1 MSEFS
6 VTWLDLR
13 ESSDAKARNSEL
25 LECVVAMLNSSNVSV
40 VVDLGAGTGS
50 ILRALKSKG
59 ANVALW
65 RLVDLNGNSLDEAL
79 RRHASVEHV
88 EDHQSDLMLID
99 ELPLVSATVVSASAL
114 FDLASKRFV
123 DTLIARL
130 KHQPSALYAPL
141 NYDGTTQWLPAHP
154 MDERVLAAF
163 NADQRTDKGMGEA
176 LGPEATGYLESALVH
191 SGYKVYQKSSPWML
205 DQDDKALLGELI
217 TGIAAAAIKTGT
229 ITPDEIVGWKA
240 FRHSKLAQT
249 QCAIGHVDILAIP
262 KDSPLSVIAAEVLTD

>member
-13 ESSDAKARNSEL
+13 ESSDAKARDPEL
-25 LECVVAMLNSSNVSV
+25 LECAVAMLNSSNVSV

-50 ILRALKSKG
+50 ILRALKNKG

-99 ELPLVSATVVSASAL
+99 ELPLVGATVVSASAL
-114 FDLASKRFV
+114 FDLASKHFV
-123 DTLIARL
+123 DSLVARL
-130 KHQPSALYAPL
+130 KDRPSALYAPL
-141 NYDGTTQWLPAHP
+141 NYAGTTQWLPAHP

-163 NADQRTDKGMGEA
+163 NADQCTDKGMGVA
-176 LGPEATGYLESALVH
+176 LGPDATAYLEAVLES
-191 SGYKVYQKSSPWML
+191 SGYEVYQKSSPWML
-205 DQDDKALLGELI
+205 DQDDKALLAELI
-217 TGIAAAAIKTGT
+217 NGIAAAAGKTAT
-229 ITPDEIVGWKA
+229 ITQDEIDGWEA
-240 FRHSKLAQT
+240 FRLANLGET
-249 QCAIGHVDILAIP
+249 QCTVGHIDILAIP
-262 KDSPLSVIAAEVLTD
+262 KDSPLSAIAAEVLTN